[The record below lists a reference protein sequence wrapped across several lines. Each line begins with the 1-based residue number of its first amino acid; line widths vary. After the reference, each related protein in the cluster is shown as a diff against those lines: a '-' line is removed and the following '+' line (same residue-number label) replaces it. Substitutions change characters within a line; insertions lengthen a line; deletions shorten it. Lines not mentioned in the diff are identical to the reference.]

1 MILISFI
8 FAIVLCGASAAA
20 VNDTANET
28 QDSIGCTADPIINGT
43 VTINEYGHIRP
54 LQGATVTVNTT
65 ASNSRILGTATTDEN
80 GYYSIGF
87 YSTDTTFRVT
97 SSYIGC
103 DNITRT
109 VNVSPGPD
117 YPTDP
122 NYYGTANIEMTPK
135 TATLTGTGNGRNV
148 YIQGQDKTG
157 FAGVINVR
165 VDGNTY
171 QAYCIDLFTPINIG
185 DVLLVNGPLPGTA
198 GDLPGGVDW
207 GKVTYI
213 INNYNPSSSNNEAAA
228 IQCAIWYFTSLHYG
242 PYGGPNPIPG
252 YYQFMTAP
260 NDGRRDGPSGST
272 VVRDRAWEIINAA
285 ISMQYPYSITL
296 APETVKIPNGG
307 QVNLTATVQDQ
318 NGNPLQGITVQFR
331 KDKGTLSQNSGIT
344 DVNGQVS
351 VRLSNIPNGSTAV
364 VTAYVT
370 GNYGNL
376 LYDDQ
381 YSTPRKQ
388 NLVARNLLPLILS
401 SISIIN
407 TDATANV
414 ELTQTANSPVNV
426 GDIINYI
433 VTATNHGPST
443 ATGIM
448 IEDII
453 PAGLSN
459 VTVTPSLGTYYN
471 GVWVIPSLA
480 NSAAATLTINGTATS
495 AIAGTDITNTATRIA
510 QDQYNSL
517 SNTTSATAH
526 VKKADVAITQTVNG
540 ASSATVNVGD
550 AVTYLVTAN
559 NNGPDAATGLKITDL
574 MPEGLSNI
582 VYSASAG
589 LYDLNTGLWN
599 IGTLI
604 NGAST
609 TLNITGTV
617 TSAWAGLNI
626 TNYAN
631 RTAQTEYNS
640 LPAVAAADVYTKKA
654 DLVITNTVNSS
665 DLNVGQTG
673 TFTVTVTNNGPNAA
687 TNIKINDLLPGGF
700 TAGTPTA
707 GSYNG
712 SVWAIDSLASG
723 SSATIT
729 FTATLTPAMAG
740 MNITN
745 NGNATWDEY
754 PKVVNISDATI
765 HVKEANVVI
774 TNTANSSSL
783 NVGDTAVFTVTVT
796 NNGEDPATNIRINTP
811 LPAGFTVDTHGVGS
825 YSEGIWTID
834 SLAKGSTATLTFTG
848 VLQNSTAGTNI
859 INHVTETHDEY
870 PFTVNVSDASFYVK
884 KADVALSQVGNYS
897 GNKVTF
903 VVTATNNGP
912 DTATNINIRNLIPT
926 GLTGWVVTPS
936 VGTYDSV
943 TGIWNIESLLNGT
956 FATLNITGNA
966 TPQTT
971 IINNVTLN
979 NQTEFNSNISQ
990 NIIKLVYVPSA
1001 DVRITIYTT
1010 TGKYNNWDVNNDV
1023 TWAVD
1028 LINSGPDDAHNI
1040 IATVTLPIG
1049 LDFMG
1054 ADARSNGIWT
1064 YNSLTR
1070 TLTWNLAFM
1079 PSGGAASLD
1088 LLTYISKSGNLTIT
1102 ATKTSQTENDPNT
1115 SNNARSRTLPI
1126 PQQVDIQVT
1135 QTVNN
1140 LEPSIGET
1148 IVYTITA
1155 INNGPDNAKGVS
1167 IKDLLPLGLTFVSAD
1182 THGIGTYNNNT
1193 GIWTIGNFNNGQ
1205 TATLTITAIVNNI
1218 NMIKNTAK
1226 LETKDQFDWNF
1237 NNNAQTTIINQGSYV
1252 PSADVR
1258 ITIYTT
1264 TGKYNNWD
1272 VNNDVTWAVD
1282 LINSGPDDAHNI
1294 IATVTLPIGLDFMG
1308 ADARSNGIW
1317 TYNSLTRTLTWNLA
1331 FMPSGGAAS
1340 LDLLTYISKSGNLTI
1355 TATKTSQTE
1364 NDPNTSNNARSRTL
1378 PIPQQV
1384 DIQVTQTVNNLEP
1397 SIGETIVY
1405 TITAINNGP
1414 DNAKGV
1420 SIKDLLP
1427 LGLTFVSADTHGIG
1441 TYNNNTGIWTIGNFN
1456 NGQTATLTIT
1466 AIVNNGTSNRTIIN
1480 NAALLAKDQFDWN
1493 FNNNS
1498 QKTYLNVIS
1507 E

>member
-65 ASNSRILGTATTDEN
+65 ASSSRILGTATTDEN

-109 VNVSPGPD
+109 VNVSPGSD

-148 YIQGQDKTG
+148 YIQGQNKTG

-296 APETVKIPNGG
+296 TPETVKIPNGG

-344 DVNGQVS
+344 DANGQVS

-388 NLVARNLLPLILS
+388 NLAARNLLPLILS

-480 NSAAATLTINGTATS
+480 NSAAATLTISGAATS

-550 AVTYLVTAN
+550 TVTYLVTAN
-559 NNGPDAATGLKITDL
+559 NNGPDAANGLKITDL
-574 MPEGLSNI
+574 MPEGLSNV

-589 LYDLNTGLWN
+589 LYDLSSGLWN

-604 NGAST
+604 NGASA

-626 TNYAN
+626 TNYTN

-665 DLNVGQTG
+665 NLNVGQTG

-687 TNIKINDLLPGGF
+687 TNIKINDLLPCGF

-754 PKVVNISDATI
+754 PQAVNISDATI

-796 NNGEDPATNIRINTP
+796 NNGEDPATNIRINAP

-825 YSEGIWTID
+825 YNGGIWTID

-870 PFTVNVSDASFYVK
+870 PFTVNVSDASIYVK

-926 GLTGWVVTPS
+926 GLTGWIVTPS

-943 TGIWNIESLLNGT
+943 TGIWNIGSLLNGT

-966 TPQTT
+966 TPQST
-971 IINNVTLN
+971 INNTATKL
-979 NQTEFNSNISQ
+979 NQTEYDPNNPDSTIMG
-990 NIIKLVYVPSA
+990 VYVPA
-1001 DVRITIYTT
+1001 VDIRVRNTPWQYYYTT
-1010 TGKYNNWDVNNDV
+1010 NTYEDTYYISNTPVMVVSIRNN
-1023 TWAVD
+1023 
-1028 LINSGPDDAHNI
+1028 GPDDATNVI
-1040 IATVTLPIG
+1040 IEFSLGSSFVFVDFNTRGLGTAQYNSNNNTVTWFAGFLP
-1049 LDFMG
+1049 
-1054 ADARSNGIWT
+1054 NGT
-1064 YNSLTR
+1064 S
-1070 TLTWNLAFM
+1070 
-1079 PSGGAASLD
+1079 ASMIVSFNV
-1088 LLTYISKSGNLTIT
+1088 ISSGNKTINQTTT
-1102 ATKTSQTENDPNT
+1102 ARLAYVDQIDTNSGNNV
-1115 SNNARSRTLPI
+1115 SNYAFNI
-1126 PQQVDIQVT
+1126 PKGVDIQLNQNYETFT
-1135 QTVNN
+1135 QNSKNYV
-1140 LEPSIGET
+1140 I
-1148 IVYTITA
+1148 YTITLQ
-1155 INNGPDNAKGVS
+1155 NNGPDNATGLNITDK
-1167 IKDLLPLGLTFVSAD
+1167 LPTGLKYENCTLSVDGGNTWTTTS
-1182 THGIGTYNNNT
+1182 TYNST
-1193 GIWTIGNFNNGQ
+1193 SGVWSIGNFNYGEPAKILKITAEI
-1205 TATLTITAIVNNI
+1205 TATSGTIRNYASITSISEFDY
-1218 NMIKNTAK
+1218 KNY
-1226 LETKDQFDWNF
+1226 
-1237 NNNAQTTIINQGSYV
+1237 NNAQTTYII
-1252 PSADVR
+1252 
-1258 ITIYTT
+1258 T
-1264 TGKYNNWD
+1264 
-1272 VNNDVTWAVD
+1272 
-1282 LINSGPDDAHNI
+1282 
-1294 IATVTLPIGLDFMG
+1294 
-1308 ADARSNGIW
+1308 
-1317 TYNSLTRTLTWNLA
+1317 
-1331 FMPSGGAAS
+1331 
-1340 LDLLTYISKSGNLTI
+1340 
-1355 TATKTSQTE
+1355 
-1364 NDPNTSNNARSRTL
+1364 
-1378 PIPQQV
+1378 
-1384 DIQVTQTVNNLEP
+1384 
-1397 SIGETIVY
+1397 
-1405 TITAINNGP
+1405 
-1414 DNAKGV
+1414 
-1420 SIKDLLP
+1420 
-1427 LGLTFVSADTHGIG
+1427 
-1441 TYNNNTGIWTIGNFN
+1441 
-1456 NGQTATLTIT
+1456 
-1466 AIVNNGTSNRTIIN
+1466 
-1480 NAALLAKDQFDWN
+1480 
-1493 FNNNS
+1493 
-1498 QKTYLNVIS
+1498 
-1507 E
+1507 